1 MLQQYSQNELQ
12 ALKKLA
18 DYRNIFSVSN
28 ALPKAKRNS
37 KPNNDTDLPR
47 NIEQFIELFCGHN
60 FADTDYSIIQNDQH
74 SIESPE
80 EWINNMSPETIMKCI
95 TYVIWTNKSIKGY
108 FVKKINDRF
117 LEKVLTR
124 LNDILA
130 EYNTTPPVPDKESL
144 KDKLNG
150 KELISKRMN
159 GKNFIAIF

>member
-1 MLQQYSQNELQ
+1 MLQQYSQSELQ

-18 DYRNIFSVSN
+18 DYRNIFSASN
-28 ALPKAKRNS
+28 ALPKAKRS
-37 KPNNDTDLPR
+37 AKPNNDNDLR
-47 NIEQFIELFCGHN
+47 GNIEQFIELFCGHN
-60 FADTDYSIIQNDQH
+60 FADTDYSVIQNDQH

-80 EWINNMSPETIMKCI
+80 EWINCMSPETIMKCI

-124 LNDILA
+124 LHNILT
-130 EYNTTPPVPDKESL
+130 EYIAVPQDADKESL
-144 KDKLNG
+144 KDKLSG
-150 KELISKRMN
+150 KELINKRMN